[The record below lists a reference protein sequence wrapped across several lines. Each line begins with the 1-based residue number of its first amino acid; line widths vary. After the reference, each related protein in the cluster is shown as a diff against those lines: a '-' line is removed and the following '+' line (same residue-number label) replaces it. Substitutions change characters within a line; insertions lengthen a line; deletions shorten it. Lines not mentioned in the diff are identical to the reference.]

1 MGDNLERTNGV
12 AERPWSSFEFHGN
25 VACKNAKR
33 RVEIAGEFTA
43 LLRKCPEIRSARLR
57 RGFRRGFL
65 RDAIAKKAGEG
76 NRTLVF
82 ITKCRSLTRAAIV
95 RVDLHCRFATDYAD
109 A

>member
-43 LLRKCPEIRSARLR
+43 LLLHFFVSAL
-57 RGFRRGFL
+57 
-65 RDAIAKKAGEG
+65 KSME
-76 NRTLVF
+76 
-82 ITKCRSLTRAAIV
+82 
-95 RVDLHCRFATDYAD
+95 RVKRIEPS
-109 A
+109 